1 MIKCKVLLVDDE
13 KEFVTA
19 LAERLELRGLQVSV
33 AMDGESA
40 LSHLETDLP
49 QAVVLDLKMPGLGG
63 LEVLKRIK
71 AQDLHIPVILL
82 TGHGSMQEVKEGMA
96 LGAFDHLIK
105 PIDISVLME
114 KIQQAL
120 QTFDR
125 A

>member
-19 LAERLELRGLQVSV
+19 LAERLELRGFQVQV

-40 LSHLETDLP
+40 LGLIETDLP
-49 QAVVLDLKMPGLGG
+49 QVMVLDLKMPGIGG

-71 AQDLHIPVILL
+71 AQKLQISIIIL
-82 TGHGSMQEVKEGMA
+82 TGHGSMREGKEGMD

-105 PIDISVLME
+105 PIDIAVLVE
-114 KIQQAL
+114 KIGQAA
-120 QTFDR
+120 QVFGCE
-125 A
+125 

>member
-19 LAERLELRGLQVSV
+19 LAERLELRGFQVLV

-40 LSHLETDLP
+40 LGTIETDLP
-49 QAVVLDLKMPGLGG
+49 QVVVLDLKMPGIGG

-71 AQDLHIPVILL
+71 AQQLQIPVIIL
-82 TGHGSMQEVKEGMA
+82 TGHGSLKEGQEGMA

-105 PIDISVLME
+105 PIDIAVLID
-114 KIQQAL
+114 KIKQAA
-120 QTFDR
+120 R
-125 A
+125 AFGC

>member
-40 LSHLETDLP
+40 LSRLETDLP

-105 PIDISVLME
+105 PIDISVLIE
-114 KIQQAL
+114 KIQQAV

>member
-19 LAERLELRGLQVSV
+19 LAERLELRGFQVLV

-40 LSHLETDLP
+40 LGLIETDLP
-49 QAVVLDLKMPGLGG
+49 QVVVLDLKMPGIGG

-71 AQDLHIPVILL
+71 AQKLQIPVIIL
-82 TGHGSMQEVKEGMA
+82 TGHGSLSEGKEGMD

-105 PIDISVLME
+105 PIDIAVLIE
-114 KIQQAL
+114 KIGQAA
-120 QTFDR
+120 QVFGCK
-125 A
+125 